1 MGVQHCALC
10 DGGRL
15 RPESLAVKIDGYNVP
30 QLTAIPIE
38 EARDFFRAVAFEDAK
53 ALIAEEALKE
63 IRGRLQ
69 LMCDMGLGYLT
80 LDRGAHTLSGGE
92 AQRIRLASQIGSGLV
107 GVLYILDE
115 PSIGLHHRDNQRLLD
130 TLKRLR
136 DIGNTVIVVE
146 HDEET
151 MREADV
157 VVDFGPGAGERG
169 GKLVACG
176 PPSHIEHNPQSLT
189 GRYLA
194 GEEAI
199 PIPSQR
205 RQGNGK
211 WLVVEGAR
219 QHNLKDIEAR
229 IPLGLFTCVTGVSGS
244 GKSSLI
250 NDIVF
255 KQLDC
260 VLHRALH
267 EPGAHAAIQGVEHLD
282 KVIRID
288 QKPIGRTPRSNP
300 ATYTDAFTP
309 IRQLFAKLPEA
320 RLRGYQPGRFSFNVK
335 GGRCEA
341 CAGNGANLVEME
353 FLADIWV
360 TCEVCA
366 GRRFNRQT
374 QTIKYKGHS
383 IADVLDMEVEEALNL
398 FENVAPVRRVLQTL
412 YDVGL
417 GYIKLGQPAP
427 TLSGGEAQRIKLAK
441 ELCRRSTGRTLYILD
456 EPTTG
461 LHFADVDK
469 LLRILHTFAD
479 QGNSVVVVE
488 HNMEVI
494 KTADYIL
501 DLGPRGRRGRRL
513 DHCGRAA
520 GSRSPKRAVAHWPR
534 AQKGTQATAGRTVS
548 GGAPTATA
556 KATAGSAKSKYSA
569 HASTTCAT
577 STSKSPA
584 TS

>member
-1 MGVQHCALC
+1 MGVQCCARC
-10 DGGRL
+10 AGGRL
-15 RPESLAVKIDGYNVP
+15 RPESVAVKIDGRNLP
-30 QLTAIPIE
+30 QLTAIAIE
-38 EARDFFRAVAFEDAK
+38 EACDFFRAVAFEDAK

-69 LMCDMGLGYLT
+69 LLCDMGLGYLT

-115 PSIGLHHRDNQRLLD
+115 PSIGLHHRDNQRLLA

-136 DIGNTVIVVE
+136 DIGNTVVVVE

-151 MREADV
+151 IREADV

-169 GKLVACG
+169 GELVACG
-176 PPSHIEHNPQSLT
+176 PPSHVEHSPQSLT

-199 PIPSQR
+199 PVPSQR
-205 RQGNGK
+205 RRGNGK

-219 QHNLKDIEAR
+219 QHNLKNVEAR

-260 VLHRALH
+260 ALHRALH
-267 EPGAHAAIQGVEHLD
+267 EPGLHAAIQGVEHLD
-282 KVIRID
+282 KIIRID

-374 QTIKYKGHS
+374 QTIKYKGQS
-383 IADVLDMEVEEALNL
+383 IADVLDMEVEEALSL
-398 FENVAPVRRVLQTL
+398 FEHVAPVRRVLQTL

-427 TLSGGEAQRIKLAK
+427 HPVRRRGPAHQTGQRTLPPPHGPHPLHPRRADHRPA
-441 ELCRRSTGRTLYILD
+441 LCRRG
-456 EPTTG
+456 
-461 LHFADVDK
+461 
-469 LLRILHTFAD
+469 
-479 QGNSVVVVE
+479 
-488 HNMEVI
+488 
-494 KTADYIL
+494 
-501 DLGPRGRRGRRL
+501 
-513 DHCGRAA
+513 
-520 GSRSPKRAVAHWPR
+520 
-534 AQKGTQATAGRTVS
+534 
-548 GGAPTATA
+548 
-556 KATAGSAKSKYSA
+556 
-569 HASTTCAT
+569 
-577 STSKSPA
+577 
-584 TS
+584 

>member
-1 MGVQHCALC
+1 MGVQHCERC

-15 RPESLAVKIDGYNVP
+15 RPESLAVKIDGRNLP

-38 EARDFFRAVAFEDAK
+38 EARDFFSAVAFEDAK

-176 PPSHIEHNPQSLT
+176 PPSHVEHNPQSLT

-194 GEEAI
+194 GAEAI
-199 PIPSQR
+199 PVPSQR

-288 QKPIGRTPRSNP
+288 QK
-300 ATYTDAFTP
+300 
-309 IRQLFAKLPEA
+309 
-320 RLRGYQPGRFSFNVK
+320 
-335 GGRCEA
+335 
-341 CAGNGANLVEME
+341 
-353 FLADIWV
+353 
-360 TCEVCA
+360 
-366 GRRFNRQT
+366 
-374 QTIKYKGHS
+374 
-383 IADVLDMEVEEALNL
+383 
-398 FENVAPVRRVLQTL
+398 
-412 YDVGL
+412 
-417 GYIKLGQPAP
+417 
-427 TLSGGEAQRIKLAK
+427 
-441 ELCRRSTGRTLYILD
+441 
-456 EPTTG
+456 
-461 LHFADVDK
+461 
-469 LLRILHTFAD
+469 
-479 QGNSVVVVE
+479 
-488 HNMEVI
+488 
-494 KTADYIL
+494 
-501 DLGPRGRRGRRL
+501 
-513 DHCGRAA
+513 
-520 GSRSPKRAVAHWPR
+520 AHWPHAPLQPGHVHR
-534 AQKGTQATAGRTVS
+534 RIYAHPPTLCQAARGPPARLSAG
-548 GGAPTATA
+548 PLFL
-556 KATAGSAKSKYSA
+556 
-569 HASTTCAT
+569 
-577 STSKSPA
+577 
-584 TS
+584 